1 MIANIMTILLTSDS
15 FFRPQKCMHA
25 TPSPD
30 QTLVYSALFCFSFES
45 LLHAWLARPL
55 NHNTNL
61 CKLMQKKN
69 TQAKNVYFS
78 LVARHINSQQTST
91 SEACTAS
98 RSVIYHGCSVYA
110 CTDQCCIHRV
120 PLVRSTVPAMHAAG
134 LLCNFPLVYFLPAC
148 STTVSHYPAAYLP
161 HVTLRAP
168 CLPSQ
173 PAACYIFVHMCS
185 VVLACLSP
193 LV

>member
-1 MIANIMTILLTSDS
+1 MSSTGAHL
-15 FFRPQKCMHA
+15 
-25 TPSPD
+25 
-30 QTLVYSALFCFSFES
+30 S
-45 LLHAWLARPL
+45 LYKPWHMSI
-55 NHNTNL
+55 
-61 CKLMQKKN
+61 C
-69 TQAKNVYFS
+69 QAKNVYFS

-110 CTDQCCIHRV
+110 CIDQCCIHRV